1 MLGVR
6 LDEALQA
13 RLEAIAAE
21 LGRSKSDIAREAL
34 RRFVQDH
41 DLSEQAREQSLRA
54 SRHDGF
60 DHHDGHEPPLAFD
73 ERGWT
78 A

>member
-6 LDEALQA
+6 INPELEAK
-13 RLEAIAAE
+13 LEAIAMA

-34 RRFVQDH
+34 RRFVEAH
-41 DLSEQAREQSLRA
+41 DLQKEAREQSLRVA
-54 SRHDGF
+54 AVEGDA
-60 DHHDGHEPPLAFD
+60 DMLPFD

>member
-54 SRHDGF
+54 SWHDGH
-60 DHHDGHEPPLAFD
+60 DHHDGHAPPLAFD